1 MTGADVNLDIGFV
14 PDCFILFAMEDTT
27 NPNMTIWFER
37 MAHMEDTGDRE
48 GILTDGGGTTNLAY
62 CADSQGISEYDTAS
76 MKALIPAVDGDGDQE
91 ATIYGDYAY
100 GKSVPLTPTARTI
113 SVLGSVIR
121 PTIKNGFLYECTAG
135 EVSMAALT
143 EPTWPVILG
152 DTVSDGS
159 NTWICREENLV
170 KSGHKGV
177 TIASELQTDSEYA
190 YWIAFKSVQ
199 HKDDGDS
206 AAW

>member
-1 MTGADVNLDIGFV
+1 MHSADINLDIGFV
-14 PDCFILFAMEDTT
+14 PDMFMLMAMEDTT
-27 NPNMTIWFER
+27 NPNLTLWWDE
-37 MAHMEDTGDRE
+37 MANMEDAGDQN
-48 GILTDGGGTTNLAY
+48 GCLMDGNGTTNIAY
-62 CADSQGISEYDTAS
+62 CAASQGITEYDTAAY
-76 MKALIPAVDGDGDQE
+76 KAKIPAVDGHGFQE

-100 GKSVPLTPTARTI
+100 GKSVPLTPTARTT

-121 PTIKNGFLYECTAG
+121 PTTKNGFVYECTAG

-143 EPTWPVILG
+143 EPTWPVIPG

-159 NTWICREENLV
+159 NTWICREERLV

-177 TIASELQTDSEYA
+177 TIASELQTNGEYA

-199 HKDDGDS
+199 HKDDGD
-206 AAW
+206 AANW